1 MLETFGGLSQKSI
14 DFHNLYSVSGSIIF
28 WLFIA
33 PVNRILIIL
42 SRIHNHT
49 ALVFR
54 RMSCTYNWQKLSFP
68 FCFDRHR
75 KVRMYS
81 RTRIRQHNNIIFF
94 DRFFLFLGITRPK
107 TSFADKNQRK
117 LAAWCHSRVGFANY
131 EENLLPKKSTA
142 LQRAASGL
150 KRRDESSWTEQIPHC
165 LEIVNFSITA
175 VAASM
180 KTAES
185 GRRGKS
191 KNQTNVDT
199 RSMEE
204 ARLNYPEIPGK
215 IFVLVHD
222 LFENVPIWSNTYVP
236 TKTKHLKMKRN
247 FSRFW
252 RETSWMAFWL
262 KLDYVLLQFFWFKLE

>member
-1 MLETFGGLSQKSI
+1 MLRSSSQGS
-14 DFHNLYSVSGSIIF
+14 NVLTYSYK
-28 WLFIA
+28 
-33 PVNRILIIL
+33 
-42 SRIHNHT
+42 T
-49 ALVFR
+49 
-54 RMSCTYNWQKLSFP
+54 T
-68 FCFDRHR
+68 
-75 KVRMYS
+75 
-81 RTRIRQHNNIIFF
+81 NNIIFF

-175 VAASM
+175 VVASM

-222 LFENVPIWSNTYVP
+222 LFENVPIWSNTCTYQNQTP
-236 TKTKHLKMKRN
+236 ENETKFQQILARN
-247 FSRFW
+247 
-252 RETSWMAFWL
+252 L
-262 KLDYVLLQFFWFKLE
+262 LDSVLTQTRLHFAAVFLVQIRVNYI